1 MKVFYFMT
9 MHLRFF
15 VFYHLVMITRN
26 MQIQFLVL
34 DPFHN
39 GRQNKYYIN
48 FCSACEKTLALLLRG
63 KSMIISHSDEGRKVV
78 IHEKVIDNDKLDQP
92 FMKEV
97 YFGPKFGWV
106 LIFSRKL
113 VPTVSDFKIKLSSL
127 VAHRFI

>member
-1 MKVFYFMT
+1 
-9 MHLRFF
+9 
-15 VFYHLVMITRN
+15 
-26 MQIQFLVL
+26 
-34 DPFHN
+34 
-39 GRQNKYYIN
+39 
-48 FCSACEKTLALLLRG
+48 
-63 KSMIISHSDEGRKVV
+63 MIISHSDEGRKVV